1 MAFLALCRVA
11 KVALMIDIV
20 RRYVVPEADPVMH
33 SLQGSVWLC
42 K

>member
-11 KVALMIDIV
+11 KVALMIVV
-20 RRYVVPEADPVMH
+20 RRYVVPEAGLVMH